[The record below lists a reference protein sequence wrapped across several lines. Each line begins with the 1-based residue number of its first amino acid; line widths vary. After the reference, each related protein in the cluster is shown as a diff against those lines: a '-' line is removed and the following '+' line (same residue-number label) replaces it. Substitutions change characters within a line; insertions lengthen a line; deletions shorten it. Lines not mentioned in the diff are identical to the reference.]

1 MSQVLSRISNTYTYT
16 LQHTEELQRAQA
28 EAEANA
34 RELWLKVQEHKRRFV
49 CHIDGCTNTSLGP
62 KLEAILGQGRWNWK
76 QPTGLVL
83 CDRCFHWIC
92 PVHLSGS
99 VCLDCAREVG

>member
-16 LQHTEELQRAQA
+16 LQHTEEFQRAQA

-62 KLEAILGQGRWNWK
+62 RLEEILGQGRWNWK

-99 VCLDCAREVG
+99 ICLDCVREVG